1 MGETVVGHEVSPF
14 LWEVQAA
21 RFDRNCGQMAAS
33 VGTLGS
39 LNRMPARLLFADAH
53 AAQDALTF
61 ASRAARLTEDA
72 VRLQASGGTLAMTA
86 APLAPRG
93 LMDATPTVLGMRALR
108 VDPEL
113 VCDLVVPA
121 TSLVSDAERPDAL
134 DLPDAAVSAA
144 WAGVAP
150 PRAGWSEGGQID
162 AATLASRAQ
171 WGIQA
176 VAEQL
181 PTDPGEDIV
190 RTIRF
195 GVWAAADDSLEG
207 LPLGTAFAAF
217 ALGFIA
223 GEESARV
230 FHSGSWTRVSLS
242 RGHVLVRRPV
252 RMGMTA
258 VRTTG

>member
-1 MGETVVGHEVSPF
+1 
-14 LWEVQAA
+14 
-21 RFDRNCGQMAAS
+21 
-33 VGTLGS
+33 
-39 LNRMPARLLFADAH
+39 MPARLLFADPL

-72 VRLQASGGTLAMTA
+72 VRLQATGGTLAMTA

-93 LMDATPTVLGMRALR
+93 LMDATPTVLAMRALR

-121 TSLVSDAERPDAL
+121 ESLTLDPERPDAL
-134 DLPDAAVSAA
+134 LLPDAAVSAA

-150 PRAGWSEGGQID
+150 PRSEWSEDGTIA

-176 VAEQL
+176 VAEKL
-181 PTDPGEDIV
+181 PTDPGEDVV
-190 RTIRF
+190 RTVRS
-195 GVWAAADDSLEG
+195 GVWAPADSDLDE

-217 ALGFIA
+217 AMGFIA
-223 GEESARV
+223 GEEAARV
-230 FHSGSWTRVSLS
+230 FHSGSWTRVSLN
-242 RGHVLVRRPV
+242 RGHVVVRRPV
-252 RMGMTA
+252 RTGLTA
-258 VRTTG
+258 VRSTG